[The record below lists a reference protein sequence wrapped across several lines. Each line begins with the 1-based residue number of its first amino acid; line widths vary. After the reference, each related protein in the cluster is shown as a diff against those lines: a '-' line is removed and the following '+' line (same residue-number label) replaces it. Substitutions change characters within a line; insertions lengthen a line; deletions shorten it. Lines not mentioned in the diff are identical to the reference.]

1 MRQLIAEN
9 IAYYRK
15 LNGDTQAGLAEK
27 LSYSDKSVSKWERG
41 DGTPDIF
48 ILSHIASLYGIT
60 VQDLLREKKVAKTR
74 TRHLLISLLSVGLV
88 WLVMTVL
95 FCGAQIFS
103 ICDRYA
109 WLLFIYGIPISG
121 IVAQVFCALWSNQ
134 LSQIFACSLIIWGRR
149 SEPAPHG
156 AREPAVSCLRHL
168 RRARGPSDPAVHPAR
183 ADALAGMARKAQENA
198 EIVRRFRSLSA
209 ENSIFSP
216 FCRYCQFFFL

>member
-1 MRQLIAEN
+1 MNESDEKLRQLIAEN

-134 LSQIFACSLIIWGRR
+134 LSQIFACSLIIWGVGL
-149 SEPAPHG
+149 SLHLTAHG
-156 AREPAVSCLRHL
+156 NRLFLVYVICAVLEVLLILLYTLRAQSRWREWREKRKKMQKS
-168 RRARGPSDPAVHPAR
+168 SD
-183 ADALAGMARKAQENA
+183 D
-198 EIVRRFRSLSA
+198 SA
-209 ENSIFSP
+209 A
-216 FCRYCQFFFL
+216 

>member
-1 MRQLIAEN
+1 MCIRD
-9 IAYYRK
+9 R
-15 LNGDTQAGLAEK
+15 
-27 LSYSDKSVSKWERG
+27 
-41 DGTPDIF
+41 
-48 ILSHIASLYGIT
+48 LYGIT

-134 LSQIFACSLIIWGRR
+134 LSQIFACSLIIWG
-149 SEPAPHG
+149 A
-156 AREPAVSCLRHL
+156 
-168 RRARGPSDPAVHPAR
+168 GPSLHLTAHGNRLFLVYVICAVLEVLLILLYTLR
-183 ADALAGMARKAQENA
+183 AQTRWREWREKRKKMQK
-198 EIVRRFRSLSA
+198 SSDDSA
-209 ENSIFSP
+209 A
-216 FCRYCQFFFL
+216 

>member
-1 MRQLIAEN
+1 MNESDEKLRQLIAEN

-74 TRHLLISLLSVGLV
+74 TRHLLIS
-88 WLVMTVL
+88 
-95 FCGAQIFS
+95 
-103 ICDRYA
+103 DRYA

-134 LSQIFACSLIIWGRR
+134 LSQIFACSLIIWGAGL
-149 SEPAPHG
+149 SLHLTAHG
-156 AREPAVSCLRHL
+156 NRLFLVYVICAVLEVLLILLYTLRAQTRWREWREKRKKMQKS
-168 RRARGPSDPAVHPAR
+168 SD
-183 ADALAGMARKAQENA
+183 D
-198 EIVRRFRSLSA
+198 SA
-209 ENSIFSP
+209 A
-216 FCRYCQFFFL
+216 

>member
-1 MRQLIAEN
+1 MNESDEKLRQLIAEN

-95 FCGAQIFS
+95 FWRRADLLDLRPVCLAAVHLRHPHLRNRGAGFLRALEQPALA
-103 ICDRYA
+103 DLR
-109 WLLFIYGIPISG
+109 LLAYH
-121 IVAQVFCALWSNQ
+121 L
-134 LSQIFACSLIIWGRR
+134 GRR
-149 SEPAPHG
+149 SESAPHG

-183 ADALAGMARKAQENA
+183 ADALA
-198 EIVRRFRSLSA
+198 
-209 ENSIFSP
+209 
-216 FCRYCQFFFL
+216 

>member
-1 MRQLIAEN
+1 MNESDEKLRQLIAEN

-48 ILSHIASLYGIT
+48 ILSHIASLYGIA

-95 FCGAQIFS
+95 FCGARIFS

-109 WLLFIYGIPISG
+109 WLLFIYG
-121 IVAQVFCALWSNQ
+121 FLRALEQ
-134 LSQIFACSLIIWGRR
+134 PALADLRLLAYHLGRR

-183 ADALAGMARKAQENA
+183 ADALA
-198 EIVRRFRSLSA
+198 
-209 ENSIFSP
+209 
-216 FCRYCQFFFL
+216 